1 MSPEDKPQ
9 SSPLGFSHIRED
21 LPLSRRDLDNS
32 DEPEEENR
40 ACTSVQARAESG
52 PENFSSGKSPFL
64 KVLIDAEAASSAA
77 AIQLVAFKD
86 AVDNEFATSGKSTK
100 DKSQI
105 TRQKGLLLEK
115 LEEFRRLNKS
125 VRQKL
130 KQLQDAEVYRID
142 ADRKM
147 ETLLKWIR
155 NAERENENLKK
166 DLDETEKK
174 IGKLMDLR
182 REEQENIKSLVHTT
196 KSIEATRTHLQGQ
209 LCNKEAENNR
219 LTVHLRTLERTVAK
233 QKSETDQLKT
243 SFASLTKK
251 AVKDKE
257 SLRKA
262 TQAQKLRAERFEAAI
277 EKCSAQ
283 LKERDSQL
291 AKARSERDS
300 RRRRKEQTT
309 DEREKLVA
317 QIDLMKS
324 ELAELTLRL
333 QKERDE
339 LTAANERMVQSLDIL
354 IADNR
359 DLTIT
364 NAMLKTSVAQLEE
377 KLADCESALVEEKT
391 ISLEKKHEA
400 EQCHFQV
407 AELKAE
413 IDSLQIKYANLLRET
428 RTTQDGKEAEV
439 EKMETQSKQLRSSLE
454 MKESVH
460 EANVKVQEKVNSL
473 QRKIDQVQQENLE
486 LVRKLAAQDEALNY
500 SNRQLDQRSSECQA
514 LNRQLEAA
522 LSDVREQV
530 SKVKSQT
537 SSREE
542 ALQMKILQLQAE
554 QSRRNNELKLLR
566 ESKQNVL
573 TRLRHYLCDK
583 IRADRHLDYLRSR
596 RILTRDDAEEISC
609 RTTQTKRTATLLDIL
624 AENPRGLDALIDS
637 IREMRSQNFII
648 TKITDEVQKAK
659 NEKIESLR
667 AAGASSSS
675 SDSSFSTLTT
685 TTDLP
690 NTFSNN
696 STLLFHPDGERSPS
710 TSDLASSLNVSSLQ
724 KCGDL
729 PSAAGASLGVAPSST
744 SSSLPKP
751 GDPGAPPLPDEVMA
765 ESPSNI
771 DTTSP
776 GCTSS
781 GGDPNF
787 QPLRSR
793 SLTPTIHIPQFTS
806 L

>member
-1 MSPEDKPQ
+1 MSPEGKPQ
-9 SSPLGFSHIRED
+9 SSPLGFSPIREG

-32 DEPEEENR
+32 DEPEEGNR

-86 AVDNEFATSGKSTK
+86 AVDNEFASSGRSTK

-105 TRQKGLLLEK
+105 TRQKVLLLEK

-130 KQLQDAEVYRID
+130 KQLQDAEAYRID

-155 NAERENENLKK
+155 NAESENENLKK
-166 DLDETEKK
+166 DLDETEKR

-182 REEQENIKSLVHTT
+182 REEQ
-196 KSIEATRTHLQGQ
+196 GQ
-209 LCNKEAENNR
+209 LRNKEAENNR
-219 LTVHLRTLERTVAK
+219 LTVHLRSLERTVAE
-233 QKSETDQLKT
+233 QRSEIDQLKT

-262 TQAQKLRAERFEAAI
+262 AQAQKLRAERFEAAI
-277 EKCSAQ
+277 EKCTAQ
-283 LKERDSQL
+283 LKEKDSQL

-300 RRRRKEQTT
+300 RRRRKEQVT
-309 DEREKLVA
+309 DEKEKLAA

-339 LTAANERMVQSLDIL
+339 LTAANERMAQSLDKL
-354 IADNR
+354 IADNE

-364 NAMLKTSVAQLEE
+364 NAILKSSVAQLEE
-377 KLADCESALVEEKT
+377 QLADCESALVEEKT

-428 RTTQDGKEAEV
+428 RTTQDVKETEVEKVRQELQGRIEELRVYPELLGEAEQSLLQCQENLRRLERQCSEKSESV
-439 EKMETQSKQLRSSLE
+439 KELQFKMETQSKQLRSSLE

-460 EANVKVQEKVNSL
+460 EANLKLQEKVNSL

-486 LVRKLAAQDEALNY
+486 LVRKLAAQDEALSY

-514 LNRQLEAA
+514 LGRQLEGA

-542 ALQMKILQLQAE
+542 ALQTKILQLQAE

-566 ESKQNVL
+566 ESKQNAEKQFEV
-573 TRLRHYLCDK
+573 RLKNLQLS
-583 IRADRHLDYLRSR
+583 LDQSETHKRS
-596 RILTRDDAEEISC
+596 IQNYVDFLKKSYMTIFDEGL
-609 RTTQTKRTATLLDIL
+609 QTSAF
-624 AENPRGLDALIDS
+624 G
-637 IREMRSQNFII
+637 
-648 TKITDEVQKAK
+648 
-659 NEKIESLR
+659 
-667 AAGASSSS
+667 SSY
-675 SDSSFSTLTT
+675 FL
-685 TTDLP
+685 
-690 NTFSNN
+690 
-696 STLLFHPDGERSPS
+696 
-710 TSDLASSLNVSSLQ
+710 
-724 KCGDL
+724 K
-729 PSAAGASLGVAPSST
+729 
-744 SSSLPKP
+744 
-751 GDPGAPPLPDEVMA
+751 
-765 ESPSNI
+765 
-771 DTTSP
+771 
-776 GCTSS
+776 
-781 GGDPNF
+781 
-787 QPLRSR
+787 
-793 SLTPTIHIPQFTS
+793 
-806 L
+806 

>member
-1 MSPEDKPQ
+1 MSPEGKPQ
-9 SSPLGFSHIRED
+9 NSPLGFSPIRED

-86 AVDNEFATSGKSTK
+86 AVDNEFASSGKSTK

-130 KQLQDAEVYRID
+130 KQLRDAEVYRID

-155 NAERENENLKK
+155 NAESENENLKK
-166 DLDETEKK
+166 DLDETEKR

-196 KSIEATRTHLQGQ
+196 KSIEATRAHLQGQ
-209 LCNKEAENNR
+209 LRNKEAENNR

-233 QKSETDQLKT
+233 QKSEIDQLKT

-262 TQAQKLRAERFEAAI
+262 TQAHKLRAERFEAAI
-277 EKCSAQ
+277 EKCNAQ

-300 RRRRKEQTT
+300 RRRRKEQMT

-317 QIDLMKS
+317 QIDIMKS

-339 LTAANERMVQSLDIL
+339 LIATNERMVQSLDKL

-364 NAMLKTSVAQLEE
+364 NATLKTSVAQLEE
-377 KLADCESALVEEKT
+377 QLADCESALVEEKT
-391 ISLEKKHEA
+391 ISLENKNEA
-400 EQCHFQV
+400 EECNFQI

-428 RTTQDGKEAEV
+428 RTTLDGRETEV
-439 EKMETQSKQLRSSLE
+439 EKMETQSEQLRSSLE

-460 EANVKVQEKVNSL
+460 EANLKVQEKVNSL
-473 QRKIDQVQQENLE
+473 QRKVDQMQRENLE
-486 LVRKLAAQDEALNY
+486 LVRKLAAQDEALSY
-500 SNRQLDQRSSECQA
+500 SNRQLHQRSSECEA

-522 LSDVREQV
+522 LSDVREQL

-566 ESKQNVL
+566 ESKQNAEKQFEV
-573 TRLRHYLCDK
+573 RLKNLELS
-583 IRADRHLDYLRSR
+583 LDQSESHKRS
-596 RILTRDDAEEISC
+596 IQNYVDFLKKSYMAIFEEGV
-609 RTTQTKRTATLLDIL
+609 QTSTF
-624 AENPRGLDALIDS
+624 G
-637 IREMRSQNFII
+637 
-648 TKITDEVQKAK
+648 
-659 NEKIESLR
+659 
-667 AAGASSSS
+667 SSY
-675 SDSSFSTLTT
+675 FL
-685 TTDLP
+685 
-690 NTFSNN
+690 
-696 STLLFHPDGERSPS
+696 
-710 TSDLASSLNVSSLQ
+710 
-724 KCGDL
+724 K
-729 PSAAGASLGVAPSST
+729 
-744 SSSLPKP
+744 
-751 GDPGAPPLPDEVMA
+751 
-765 ESPSNI
+765 
-771 DTTSP
+771 
-776 GCTSS
+776 
-781 GGDPNF
+781 
-787 QPLRSR
+787 
-793 SLTPTIHIPQFTS
+793 
-806 L
+806 

>member
-1 MSPEDKPQ
+1 MSPEGKPQ
-9 SSPLGFSHIRED
+9 SSPLGFSPIREG

-32 DEPEEENR
+32 DEPEEGNR

-86 AVDNEFATSGKSTK
+86 AVDNEFASSGRSTK

-105 TRQKGLLLEK
+105 TRQKVLLLEK

-130 KQLQDAEVYRID
+130 KQFQDAEVYRID

-155 NAERENENLKK
+155 NAESENENLKK
-166 DLDETEKK
+166 DLDETEKR

-196 KSIEATRTHLQGQ
+196 KSIDTTRAHLQGQ
-209 LCNKEAENNR
+209 LRNKEAENNR
-219 LTVHLRTLERTVAK
+219 LTVHLRSLERTVAE
-233 QKSETDQLKT
+233 QRSEIDQLKT

-262 TQAQKLRAERFEAAI
+262 AQAQKLRAERFEAAI
-277 EKCSAQ
+277 EKCTAQ
-283 LKERDSQL
+283 LKEKDSQL

-300 RRRRKEQTT
+300 RRRRKEQVT
-309 DEREKLVA
+309 DEKEKLAA

-339 LTAANERMVQSLDIL
+339 LTAANERMAQSLDKL
-354 IADNR
+354 IADNE

-364 NAMLKTSVAQLEE
+364 NAILKSSVAQLEE
-377 KLADCESALVEEKT
+377 QLADCESALVEEKT

-428 RTTQDGKEAEV
+428 RTTQDVKETAV

-460 EANVKVQEKVNSL
+460 EATLKLQEKVNSL

-486 LVRKLAAQDEALNY
+486 LVRKLAAQDEALGY

-542 ALQMKILQLQAE
+542 ALQTKILQLQAE

-566 ESKQNVL
+566 ESKQNAEKQFEV
-573 TRLRHYLCDK
+573 RLKNLQLS
-583 IRADRHLDYLRSR
+583 LDQSETHKRS
-596 RILTRDDAEEISC
+596 IQNYVDFLKKSYMTIFDEGL
-609 RTTQTKRTATLLDIL
+609 QTSAF
-624 AENPRGLDALIDS
+624 G
-637 IREMRSQNFII
+637 
-648 TKITDEVQKAK
+648 
-659 NEKIESLR
+659 
-667 AAGASSSS
+667 SSY
-675 SDSSFSTLTT
+675 FL
-685 TTDLP
+685 
-690 NTFSNN
+690 
-696 STLLFHPDGERSPS
+696 
-710 TSDLASSLNVSSLQ
+710 
-724 KCGDL
+724 K
-729 PSAAGASLGVAPSST
+729 
-744 SSSLPKP
+744 
-751 GDPGAPPLPDEVMA
+751 
-765 ESPSNI
+765 
-771 DTTSP
+771 
-776 GCTSS
+776 
-781 GGDPNF
+781 
-787 QPLRSR
+787 
-793 SLTPTIHIPQFTS
+793 
-806 L
+806 